1 MESYNFSNHSARG
14 GRKINFIDEEETK
27 SEKRFNLCFSGMSDN
42 NSTHATDAEFTPDS
56 ELGEDSCF
64 SNRLDIIMEKGESQY
79 EQPRLRT
86 DEEVR
91 YHRAILEAKSRAY
104 DQEAE
109 RINDV
114 KA

>member
-1 MESYNFSNHSARG
+1 
-14 GRKINFIDEEETK
+14 
-27 SEKRFNLCFSGMSDN
+27 MSDN

-56 ELGEDSCF
+56 DLGEDSCF

-91 YHRAILEAKSRAY
+91 HHRAILEAKSRAY